1 MVAKEKAISPWYF
14 AHRRGEDGDDLGE
27 PEPSFAL
34 DLDTT
39 FDADATL
46 PYMQDMDLDATQ
58 LYMQADPTDLSVLLD
73 IGNGILLMI
82 VCRMT
87 LVLFS
92 G

>member
-1 MVAKEKAISPWYF
+1 M
-14 AHRRGEDGDDLGE
+14 GEDGDDLWE
-27 PEPSFAL
+27 PEPSFVL
-34 DLDTT
+34 DLDTS
-39 FDADATL
+39 FDLDVTL
-46 PYMQDMDLDATQ
+46 PYMQGMDLGATQ
-58 LYMQADPTDLSVLLD
+58 LYMPADQTDSSVLLD